1 MLLNIGSRDVVTLGM
16 SRKMIVAGIILLA
29 VSLVWYIYTCY
40 VIDVAKW
47 SVMDGVIA
55 WFHQHVV
62 NYIKSGGSLTADAH
76 LRFVSPRN
84 LLYSPILVDRIV
96 AAIHLQPGYWTLAT
110 GIVFVFLVFI
120 VSLYIFRNP
129 VAAGL
134 ASLLFTTTP
143 GFIYWFKY
151 NNYGDYTAQFLWL
164 ISILLIG
171 GGIKR
176 NSKPL
181 MIIGSIIAGILWVA
195 WSGGWIVPLVYAGF
209 LALLIYAGKIEK
221 THIVPSVSMLIVL
234 PLLNAITQTYFVT
247 FYHVLSYI
255 ALIVMTIVA
264 VIEYKMIKEA
274 GPISRVSWRLI
285 GIVVGIALIV
295 SVSIA
300 VNQYVNLVNY
310 PAFIKPYELPI
321 DLGVVGILSLLAF
334 ILLLRGRILSRLET
348 SFSAYAL
355 FAGFIIGLLGGFVD
369 HTMSVVTIASM
380 APLVAYSLYVVA
392 SFTSRHTERIKNIGI
407 RAAYIIGIIW
417 ILVGSVVAGALPSYE
432 MINEPPRI
440 YYGDLT
446 RNLVGNATVNE
457 SAILQALDFIKNNS
471 TGDTLI
477 ICYWGYSYWV
487 VGYLHSAYTIA
498 DPDGTLYGKRL
509 ISWFF
514 MSDEY
519 TAINLVKEIVG
530 NRSNINVYVLV
541 AEAISIEKTMG
552 ASSLRLAYIG
562 RVIPGPRTTTG
573 QQSLYYQTVGDIGR
587 IPTYIS
593 GTGRSIAQYLNTY
606 RVRSLFELPLAWNN
620 VTEQSMAVQLIL
632 NAIKDLGY
640 KPINGVLSEEPISN
654 IHPLKFFKFEKGF
667 IVPLYN
673 VTAGFRSFQ
682 VSYMVAVYKAELS

>member
-29 VSLVWYIYTCY
+29 VSLAWYIYTCY
-40 VIDVAKW
+40 ITDAAKW

-62 NYIKSGGSLTADAH
+62 DYIVSGGPLTADAH

-84 LLYSPILVDRIV
+84 LLYSPILIDRIV
-96 AAIHLQPGYWTLAT
+96 AAMHLLPGYWTLAT
-110 GIVFVFLVFI
+110 GIVFIFLVFLVAM
-120 VSLYIFRNP
+120 YIFRNP
-129 VAAGL
+129 VTAGL
-134 ASLLFTTTP
+134 AALLFTTTP

-164 ISILLIG
+164 IAVLVIG
-171 GGIKR
+171 IGIKR

-181 MIIGSIIAGILWVA
+181 MIIGSIIVGILWVA
-195 WSGGWIVPLVYAGF
+195 WSGGWMAPLVYAGF
-209 LALLIYAGKIEK
+209 LALLIYAGKIGK
-221 THIVPSVSMLIVL
+221 TQIIPSISMLIIL
-234 PLLNAITQTYFVT
+234 PLFNIITQTYFIT
-247 FYHVLSYI
+247 FYHILSYV
-255 ALIVMTIVA
+255 ALIVMTIIA
-264 VIEYKMIKEA
+264 VIEYRMIREA
-274 GPISRVSWRLI
+274 GPLSRVSWRLI

-295 SVSIA
+295 SVSIT
-300 VNQYVNLVNY
+300 VNQYVSLVNY

-321 DLGVVGILSLLAF
+321 DLGVIGILSLLAF
-334 ILLLRGRILSRLET
+334 ILLLRGRILSGLET

-369 HTMSVVTIASM
+369 HTMPVVAIASM

-392 SFTSRHTERIKNIGI
+392 SFTSRHTERIKNVGI
-407 RAAYIIGIIW
+407 RIAYIIGIVW

-446 RNLVGNATVNE
+446 RNLVGNATINE

-471 TGDTLI
+471 TGDTLV

-487 VGYLHSAYTIA
+487 VGYLRNAYTIA
-498 DPDGTLYGKRL
+498 DPDGSLYGKRL

-519 TAINLVKEIVG
+519 TAINLIKEIIG
-530 NRSNINVYVLV
+530 NKSDINVYVLV

-552 ASSLRLAYIG
+552 ASSLKLAYIG

-573 QQSLYYQTVGDIGR
+573 QQTLYYQTVGDIGR

-593 GTGRSIAQYLNTY
+593 GTGRSIAQYLETY
-606 RVRSLFELPLAWNN
+606 KVRSIFELPLAWNN
-620 VTEQSMAVQLIL
+620 VTEQSMAVRLVL

-640 KPINGVLSEEPISN
+640 KPVNGVLSEEPISN
-654 IHPLKFFKFEKGF
+654 IQPLKFFKFEKGF
-667 IVPLYN
+667 IIPLYN
-673 VTAGFRSFQ
+673 VVAGFRSFQ